1 MRHWTQFVIAVVAA
15 TSMAA
20 CSGRNNGTNGATGTS
35 GRSDLSS
42 AEQSFLKDQIKDSQ
56 KEIRLG
62 RLAQQNASSPA
73 VKEFA
78 TMMVRD
84 HTKQAAELRDFAEK
98 NGVDL
103 RDIRNDEN
111 SANNNAGATATGTS
125 GNANEANNYGD
136 DSGLAKKTGPDFDK
150 SYIDQMVK
158 DHKDAVDAFTK
169 RSEDK
174 DNLQLAQLASQTIP
188 KLEEHLQHAQQLQQ
202 QLENSN
208 NSANNAAA
216 EKTNATAHNAKH
228 KVKKH

>member
-1 MRHWTQFVIAVVAA
+1 MRHWTTFAIAVVAA
-15 TSMAA
+15 ASIAG
-20 CSGRNNGTNGATGTS
+20 CSGRNGNNGATGTS
-35 GRSDLSS
+35 GRSGLSS

-73 VKEFA
+73 VKEFG
-78 TMMVRD
+78 TMVVRD
-84 HTKQAAELRDFAEK
+84 HTQMENQLRDFAER

-103 RDIRNDEN
+103 RDIRNDNER
-111 SANNNAGATATGTS
+111 ATGTS
-125 GNANEANNYGD
+125 GNADNPDNSYGD

-150 SYIDQMVK
+150 DFIDTMVK

-174 DNLQLAQLASQTIP
+174 DNLQVAQFASQALP
-188 KLEEHLQHAQQLQQ
+188 KLEEHLQHAQRLQQ
-202 QLENSN
+202 ELENAKST
-208 NSANNAAA
+208 ANNDNTAADNT
-216 EKTNATAHNAKH
+216 KATAKH

>member
-15 TSMAA
+15 ASVAA
-20 CSGRNNGTNGATGTS
+20 CSGRNGTNGATGTS
-35 GRSDLSS
+35 GRSSLSS

-62 RLAQQNASSPA
+62 RLAQSNASSPD
-73 VKEFA
+73 VKELG

-84 HTKQAAELRDFAEK
+84 HTQQEQQLREFAER

-103 RDIRNDEN
+103 RDIRNDSPN
-111 SANNNAGATATGTS
+111 DNVTGTS
-125 GNANEANNYGD
+125 GKADNNYPD
-136 DSGLAKKTGPDFDK
+136 DNGLAKKTGPDFDK
-150 SYIDQMVK
+150 DYVDQMVK

-174 DNLQLAQLASQTIP
+174 DNLELAQFASKALP

-202 QLENSN
+202 QLENAN
-208 NSANNAAA
+208 NSANNTTAA
-216 EKTNATAHNAKH
+216 EKTSKAAHNAKN